1 MSLLVV
7 AVLTSCG
14 QEETLQGYYIA
25 NQEKPNFLSVD
36 VPTSLVGVDET
47 TLTLEQKEAYN
58 SVSKLNMLGFRLTDS
73 NVEEYKAELA
83 KVREILK
90 DDRYEELFRA
100 GNNTDGKIV
109 VKYIGDDSSIDELIV
124 FGNANDRGFAIVRVL
139 GDNMEPA
146 KMMSLGKVVSNVS
159 SGENRVEEFMSFFTK

>member
-1 MSLLVV
+1 MV

-14 QEETLQGYYIA
+14 QGETLQGYYVA
-25 NQEKPNFLSVD
+25 NQEKANFLSVD
-36 VPTSLVGVDET
+36 IPTSLVGVDET
-47 TLTLEQKEAYN
+47 SLTVEQKEAYN
-58 SVSKLNMLGFRLTDS
+58 SVSKLNMLGFRLTED

-90 DDRYEELFRA
+90 DERYHELIRA

-146 KMMSLGKVVSNVS
+146 KIMTLGEAVSNAN
-159 SGENRVEEFMSFFTK
+159 SGENRVEEFMNFFK